1 MQQDKTTLLS
11 IEDYKYLMY
20 LPWNDMPWWKDLSSL
35 KPVIFVVS
43 EMIEFKDVHVF
54 QEMSNI
60 YRKTSMVWF
69 TEENLR

>member
-1 MQQDKTTLLS
+1 
-11 IEDYKYLMY
+11 
-20 LPWNDMPWWKDLSSL
+20 MPWWKDLSSL